1 MDERTRTTD
10 EELAPNLRRP
20 TPPPGVK
27 SPMLSRSRIIAG
39 LIVILLV
46 IAGYETV
53 RLTRTPPA
61 PGGRFQNAG
70 AQSVGAATVGT
81 GNIKVIVNALGTVT
95 PLATVT
101 VQTQIDGQLTQVGF
115 TEGQL
120 VQKGDFLAQID
131 QRPYEILKSQ
141 YEGQLAHDQGL
152 LAQAK
157 MDLTRYQTL
166 AQQNSIARQQSE
178 DQVFIVQQYEGS
190 VKQDQAQVDTEALNI
205 AYCHIVS
212 PVTGRVGLRLV
223 DPGNYVQTS
232 GSTGL
237 AVLTQLQPITV
248 IFSIPEDNLP
258 DIVPQLAAG
267 TPLQVT
273 AFDRANVKQ
282 LAVGKVSALDNQ
294 IDTTTGTVKVR
305 AQFDNTDNALFP
317 NQFVNARLL
326 VRTLQNVVT
335 VPSAAIQLG
344 AAVNGG
350 AGGGTSDSGNPGSTS
365 FAATANAVAPSYY
378 VYAIN
383 ANNTVSVKQ
392 ITIGP
397 TDGSMTQVNSG
408 LVAGDKVV
416 TDGTDRLRDG
426 LPVSISAL
434 DGKPVNGTEGS
445 GSAGGRRA
453 GGSGQGGGNRE
464 NGGAG
469 SNGGERSQNSNRSQ
483 SQGSTNGGQ

>member
-1 MDERTRTTD
+1 MDERTRTPD
-10 EELAPNLRRP
+10 DKLAPNLRRP
-20 TPPPGVK
+20 TPEPGVK
-27 SPMLSRSRIIAG
+27 GRVLSRSRIIIG
-39 LIVILLV
+39 VIVVLLV

-53 RLTRTPPA
+53 RLTRTPQA

-81 GNIKVIVNALGTVT
+81 GNIRVIVNALGTVT

-131 QRPYEILKSQ
+131 QRPYEILKAQ
-141 YEGQLAHDQGL
+141 NEGLLAHDQGS

-166 AQQNSIARQQSE
+166 AQQNSIARQQAE
-178 DQVFIVQQYEGS
+178 DQVFIVQQFEGS
-190 VKQDQAQVDTEALNI
+190 VKQDQAQVDTQTLNI

-232 GSTGL
+232 SSTGL
-237 AVLTQLQPITV
+237 AVVTQLQPITV

-267 TPLQVT
+267 TSPQVT

-326 VRTLQNVVT
+326 IRTLQNVVT

-378 VYAIN
+378 VYVIN
-383 ANNTVSVKQ
+383 ANNTVSVRQ

-397 TDGSMTQVNSG
+397 TDGSMTEVNSG
-408 LVAGDKVV
+408 IAAGDKVV

-426 LPVSISAL
+426 LPVIVSSL
-434 DGKPVNGTEGS
+434 DGKPVNGAES
-445 GSAGGRRA
+445 GGGGRRA
-453 GGSGQGGGNRE
+453 GGGGQGGSNRE

-469 SNGGERSQNSNRSQ
+469 RNGGERSQNSSPSQ